1 MNPGIMQA
9 EISSVQD
16 LFSEKFVL
24 FFVQLFENEVAKNN
38 QLEYELWELFLK
50 LNWEL
55 FLKR

>member
-1 MNPGIMQA
+1 MQA

-38 QLEYELWELFLK
+38 QLEYELNYS
-50 LNWEL
+50 NWEL